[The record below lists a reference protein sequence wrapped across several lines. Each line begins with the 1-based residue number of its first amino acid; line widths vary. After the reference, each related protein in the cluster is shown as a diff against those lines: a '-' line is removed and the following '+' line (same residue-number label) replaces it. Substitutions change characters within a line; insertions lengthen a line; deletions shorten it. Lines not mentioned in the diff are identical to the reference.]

1 VQRRLAALAGRRMTD
16 EGVLQIESREYR
28 TQAQNRGA
36 ARDRLVALVRQ
47 ALVAPKRRKP
57 TRPKLAAKERRLQV
71 KKLRAGVKA
80 GRGRAGGD
88 D

>member
-1 VQRRLAALAGRRMTD
+1 
-16 EGVLQIESREYR
+16 
-28 TQAQNRGA
+28 
-36 ARDRLVALVRQ
+36 VALVRQ

-71 KKLRAGVKA
+71 PKLRAGVKA